1 MNDVVPL
8 EPTLPIVA
16 HQGMM
21 ELIDAK
27 WELHSGRTVKLRI
40 VQNPEQPLIVNP
52 FGAFVRRR
60 GNRVGTRFNAV
71 FVRYG
76 AGTPFFQGELML
88 AGGGHPLGQGM
99 WVKFWLDDEESNH
112 PFAGCMGRKGDHPG
126 DLFAVVMVELD
137 DDDMAIDQAKRARLE
152 KGVRGGAL
160 ARYSALLCTNELFLQ
175 YLSEHIVVDTSGEH
189 QPNRPAE
196 WWAKEDHAARW
207 IRWACGVESRAEL
220 DNNAKAAEIFHER
233 IRRPYSEW
241 RGTSED

>member
-1 MNDVVPL
+1 MNDVIPA
-8 EPTLPIVA
+8 EPTLPVVA

-40 VQNPEQPLIVNP
+40 VNNPEAPLIVNP

-152 KGVRGGAL
+152 KGVKGGEL

-175 YLSEHIVVDTSGEH
+175 YLSEKELVGLPSPIS
-189 QPNRPAE
+189 RPPS
-196 WWAKEDHAARW
+196 WWGTDDRAARW

-220 DNNAKAAEIFHER
+220 DNNPKAAEIFHER

-241 RGTSED
+241 RSTSED